1 VIRHLL
7 DQERDGGQ
15 QIMKGWIMTTS
26 ALLAEAAKRESDA
39 EVHYWKYIGIALA
52 QRDLGACDFF
62 YRMSDF
68 RRLQVEAVAKWAG
81 ARAILQ
87 PELSQVVSEAFDRT
101 LKEDAPD
108 VGLNEAM
115 DIALSTE
122 LRDMA
127 FFHGMTV
134 AAEDE
139 SSRRF
144 AEELADR
151 HRRQAEDVERYKG
164 SRPY

>member
-1 VIRHLL
+1 MI
-7 DQERDGGQ
+7 
-15 QIMKGWIMTTS
+15 TS

-39 EVHYWKYIGIALA
+39 EVFYWKYIGIALA
-52 QRDLGACDFF
+52 QRDLGASDFF
-62 YRMSDF
+62 YRMADF
-68 RRLQVEAVAKWAG
+68 RRLQVEAIAKWAG
-81 ARAILQ
+81 ARAVSQ

-108 VGLNEAM
+108 VGLIDSM

-127 FFHGMTV
+127 FFQDMAA
-134 AAEDE
+134 AAEDAQT
-139 SSRRF
+139 RRF

-151 HRRQAEDVERYKG
+151 HRGQSEDVERSKG